1 MYIIKRSISK
11 YSVIIVHFESKQ
23 SMQLINI
30 IRNGVE
36 ERCKI

>member
-11 YSVIIVHFESKQ
+11 YSVIMHFESKQ

-30 IRNGVE
+30 IRNRVE